1 MFAAISSNSISVD
14 AASIVSKPSFEK
26 STARN
31 SICPTTDLFHLGP
44 CETSEELASVQH
56 RVQIKDRLG
65 GGREDVGGAFQ
76 DIEMSERGWILTR
89 CVAF

>member
-1 MFAAISSNSISVD
+1 MFGTISSNSISVD
-14 AASIVSKPSFEK
+14 AASIVFKPLFEK
-26 STARN
+26 LTARN
-31 SICPTTDLFHLGP
+31 STCLATDLFNVGP
-44 CETSEELASVQH
+44 CETSEELKSVQH